1 MIARNRELAR
11 TLALWLA
18 LAIGAALAGNA
29 LAGLRGAALGI
40 GAAMAAAVPFLI
52 LTYRRYRALRTMA
65 GNLDAVLHGE
75 RELSFDRMDEGELA
89 VLASELDKM
98 VLRLTLTADDLAAE
112 RTRLADALADISHQ
126 LKTPLTAL
134 SLTTELVRKDLS
146 ADGARPQTVE
156 RLRQIEALEM
166 RVEDLVSTLLRLAQL
181 DAGALAFARE
191 PVAVA
196 SLTERAAAPLAI
208 AFDLADVELVQDIED
223 GASFAGDAAWTTEA
237 LGNVLKNCLEHTP
250 AGGRVT
256 VSAREDLIA
265 CRIRVTDTGPG
276 IAEADLPHIF
286 ERFYRGSAA
295 SADRGEKRSGGSPA
309 PDGAALVIPAGVGI
323 GLSLAR
329 ALVTAQ
335 GGTLTAE
342 NARDASGAVT
352 GALFTF
358 TFFKDVAV

>member
-40 GAAMAAAVPFLI
+40 GAAMATAVPFLI

-191 PVAVA
+191 PWRSPRSPSAPPRL
-196 SLTERAAAPLAI
+196 SPSPSTSPMWSSCKTSRTERAFRATRRGRPRPSATSSRTASSTPPR
-208 AFDLADVELVQDIED
+208 AD
-223 GASFAGDAAWTTEA
+223 A
-237 LGNVLKNCLEHTP
+237 
-250 AGGRVT
+250 
-256 VSAREDLIA
+256 
-265 CRIRVTDTGPG
+265 
-276 IAEADLPHIF
+276 
-286 ERFYRGSAA
+286 
-295 SADRGEKRSGGSPA
+295 
-309 PDGAALVIPAGVGI
+309 
-323 GLSLAR
+323 
-329 ALVTAQ
+329 
-335 GGTLTAE
+335 
-342 NARDASGAVT
+342 
-352 GALFTF
+352 
-358 TFFKDVAV
+358 